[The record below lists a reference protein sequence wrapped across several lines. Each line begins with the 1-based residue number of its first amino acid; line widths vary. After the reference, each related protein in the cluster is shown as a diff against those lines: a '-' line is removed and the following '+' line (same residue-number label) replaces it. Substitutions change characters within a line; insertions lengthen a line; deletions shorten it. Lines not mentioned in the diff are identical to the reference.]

1 MWVPQFMRMQWKC
14 VPQNRALLN
23 AQIIEFIPDD
33 LGRAFEI
40 CIGPSRESGIHLRY
54 ARNPLIQQ
62 LTFTSKRDPAVSA
75 PAMTRRFAAKNKI
88 RFAGEMSCQPSQLC
102 IRTIAGLAVGATV
115 APWVEQ
121 GRRECGLQCIGQAFG
136 QFGIGHQC
144 P

>member
-40 CIGPSRESGIHLRY
+40 GIGPSGESGIHLRY
-54 ARNPLIQQ
+54 ARNPPIQQ
-62 LTFTSKRDPAVSA
+62 LAFTSKRDPAVSA

-88 RFAGEMSCQPSQLC
+88 RFAGEMGCQPGQLC
-102 IRTIAGLAVGATV
+102 IWTIAGLAVVTVV

-121 GRRECGLQCIGQAFG
+121 LRRECVL
-136 QFGIGHQC
+136 
-144 P
+144 